1 MKNILI
7 TGGDGQLGSALKLAS
22 KAFLDFNIVF
32 TDIAEFDITNQHSV
46 NNFLKEN
53 PFDFLIN
60 CAAYTAVD
68 KAEEQKELAFRI
80 NALGPKNLAKACK
93 AHSCQLI
100 HISTDYVFDG
110 KYFVPYT
117 EEMECNPPSIY
128 GQSKLAGEQEIC
140 QNNESAIIIRTSWL
154 YSEFGNN
161 FLKTMLKLGTERDEL
176 RVIFDQIGTPTY
188 AVDLANM
195 LLILI
200 DKNLPIEKS
209 EIFHFSNEG
218 VISWYDF
225 AKEIMDL
232 AQLKCKIVPIESWEY
247 PLPAPRPYYSVL
259 NKSKIKTTYKL
270 AIPYWKDSLRQCI
283 KNLGYSVS
291 V

>member
-22 KAFLDFNIVF
+22 IGFSDFNLVF
-32 TDIAEFDITNQHSV
+32 TDIAEFDITNQDSV

-53 PFDFLIN
+53 QFDFLIN

-68 KAEEQKELAFRI
+68 KAEEQKELAYRI
-80 NALGPKNLAKACK
+80 NALGPKNLAQACK
-93 AHSCQLI
+93 AYSCRLI

-110 KYFVPYT
+110 KNFVPYK

-128 GQSKLAGEQEIC
+128 GQSKLEGEQEIC
-140 QNNESAIIIRTSWL
+140 RNNESAIIIRTSWL

-161 FLKTMLKLGTERDEL
+161 FLKTILKLGAERDEL

-188 AVDLANM
+188 AVDLAKM

-200 DKNLPIEKS
+200 DKNLPFEKS
-209 EIFHFSNEG
+209 EIFHYSNEG

-225 AKEIMDL
+225 AREIMDL
-232 AQLKCKIVPIESWEY
+232 AQLKCQIVPIESWEY

-259 NKSKIKTTYKL
+259 NKRKIKTTYKL
-270 AIPYWKDSLRQCI
+270 AIPYWKDSLHNCM